1 MKKWMG
7 KLLTICIV
15 LFSSSC
21 QNFRNET
28 IEYNEDFILIYEDE
42 INLLFGE
49 IRVLS
54 KEKVSEV
61 FYGYDLTQNIY
72 YDVWEIEY
80 KNFKQEINYTEFKNR
95 NDFTSSIAEIIYDE
109 IIESIIDELDL
120 DSDVL
125 ISFENGFDGYEYLA
139 DIDPRYYPINLR
151 LDNLPDEFLIVISP
165 REDKVKEFN
174 EAIVDV
180 IEEINRAQIK
190 NVLLLYGN
198 DAYQM
203 DHGILVIDGMLVR
216 EKITLDDSLKWI
228 ESNR

>member
-1 MKKWMG
+1 MG

-21 QNFRNET
+21 QNLRNET
-28 IEYNEDFILIYEDE
+28 IEYNEDFISIYEDE
-42 INLLFGE
+42 IKLLLGE

-72 YDVWEIEY
+72 YDVWKIEY
-80 KNFKQEINYTEFKNR
+80 KNFKQEIKYTEFKNR

-109 IIESIIDELDL
+109 MIESIIDELDI

-125 ISFENGFDGYEYLA
+125 INFENGFDDYEYLA
-139 DIDPRYYPINLR
+139 DIDSRYYPVNLR
-151 LDNLPDEFLIVISP
+151 LDNLPDELLIVIQP

-174 EAIVDV
+174 ESLSDV
-180 IEEINRAQIK
+180 IDKINRAQIR
-190 NVLLLYGN
+190 NVLLLFGN

-203 DHGILVIDGMLVR
+203 DYGILVVDGIVVH
-216 EKITLDDSLKWI
+216 EKISVEDSLKWI
-228 ESNR
+228 QSNR

>member
-1 MKKWMG
+1 MKKWME
-7 KLLTICIV
+7 KLLIICIV

-21 QNFRNET
+21 QNLRNET
-28 IEYNEDFILIYEDE
+28 IEYKEDFISIYEDE
-42 INLLFGE
+42 IKLLLGE

-72 YDVWEIEY
+72 FDVWEIEY

-109 IIESIIDELDL
+109 MIESIIGELDL

-125 ISFENGFDGYEYLA
+125 INFENSFDGYESLD
-139 DIDPRYYPINLR
+139 DINSRYYPVNLR
-151 LDNLPDEFLIVISP
+151 LDNLPDELLIVIQP

-174 EAIVDV
+174 ELLSDV
-180 IEEINRAQIK
+180 IDKINRAQIR
-190 NVLLLYGN
+190 NVLLLFGN

-203 DHGILVIDGMLVR
+203 DYGILVMDGIVVH
-216 EKITLDDSLKWI
+216 EKISVEDSLKWI
-228 ESNR
+228 QSNR

>member
-1 MKKWMG
+1 ME
-7 KLLTICIV
+7 KLLIICIV

-21 QNFRNET
+21 QNLRNET
-28 IEYNEDFILIYEDE
+28 IEYKEDFISIYEDE
-42 INLLFGE
+42 IKLLLGE

-72 YDVWEIEY
+72 FDVWEIEY

-109 IIESIIDELDL
+109 MIESIIDELDL

-125 ISFENGFDGYEYLA
+125 INFENSFDGYESLD
-139 DIDPRYYPINLR
+139 DINSRYYPVNLR
-151 LDNLPDEFLIVISP
+151 LDNLPDELLIVIQP
-165 REDKVKEFN
+165 RGDKVKEFN
-174 EAIVDV
+174 ELLSDV
-180 IEEINRAQIK
+180 IDKINRAQIK
-190 NVLLLYGN
+190 NVLLLFGN

-203 DHGILVIDGMLVR
+203 DYGILVMDGIVVH
-216 EKITLDDSLKWI
+216 EKISVEDSLKWI
-228 ESNR
+228 QSNR

>member
-1 MKKWMG
+1 MG

-21 QNFRNET
+21 QNLRNET
-28 IEYNEDFILIYEDE
+28 IEYNEDFISIYEDE
-42 INLLFGE
+42 IKLLLGE

-72 YDVWEIEY
+72 YDVWKIEY
-80 KNFKQEINYTEFKNR
+80 KNFKQEIKYTEFKNR

-109 IIESIIDELDL
+109 IIESIIDELDI

-125 ISFENGFDGYEYLA
+125 INFENGFDDYEYLA
-139 DIDPRYYPINLR
+139 DIDSRYYPVNLR
-151 LDNLPDEFLIVISP
+151 LDNLPDELLIVIQP

-174 EAIVDV
+174 ESLSDV
-180 IEEINRAQIK
+180 IDKINRAQIR
-190 NVLLLYGN
+190 NVLLLFGN
-198 DAYQM
+198 EAYQM
-203 DHGILVIDGMLVR
+203 DYGILVVDGIVVD
-216 EKITLDDSLKWI
+216 EKISVEDSLKWI
-228 ESNR
+228 QSNR